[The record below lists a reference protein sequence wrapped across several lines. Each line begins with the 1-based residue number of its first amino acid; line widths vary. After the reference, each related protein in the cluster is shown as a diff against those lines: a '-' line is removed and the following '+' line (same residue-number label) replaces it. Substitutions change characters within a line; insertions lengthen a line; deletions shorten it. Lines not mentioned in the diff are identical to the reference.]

1 MSIFPVTLKPCKRL
15 VQVKARHFNFPSLMV
30 HIPMCRSEGQAEP
43 PPVDTLFRGSHLFYH
58 QGRNLAWV
66 QCQHCGCITS
76 RSDPEAKLWMQVLY
90 LGGDPR
96 RHRGGKGKHAVG
108 NGEKSLNVGRE

>member
-1 MSIFPVTLKPCKRL
+1 MSIFPGTLPGPCKRL

-30 HIPMCRSEGQAEP
+30 HLPMCRSEGKAEP
-43 PPVDTLFRGSHLFYH
+43 SLVDTLIRGPRLFYH

-66 QCQHCGCITS
+66 QCQHRGCITS

-90 LGGDPR
+90 LEVIPGDTEEE
-96 RHRGGKGKHAVG
+96 RG
-108 NGEKSLNVGRE
+108 NMRWEMEKSH